1 MYHAIDSNNFAV
13 GSNNVAVGP
22 QYNASRWALIYY
34 VVFMGVVTFFL
45 INLLVGFVIV
55 TFQQV
60 GIKRYKEANLD
71 RNQVMNE

>member
-1 MYHAIDSNNFAV
+1 MYHAID
-13 GSNNVAVGP
+13 SNNVAVGP